1 MKSKSKARKIQELLT
16 KHLLDCGKIEIKLP
30 DNVVVEIDITQEGKR
45 GEEIVDNYC
54 CVKTSREG
62 NSTLLDT
69 YNVGLEYVDDRRK
82 MICLDTFTNNVG
94 QNLRRL
100 DVV

>member
-16 KHLLDCGKIEIKLP
+16 KHLLNCGKIEIKLP
-30 DNVVVEIDITQEGKR
+30 DNVTLEIGITQEGKH

-54 CVKTSREG
+54 FVKTSREG

-69 YNVGLEYVDDRRK
+69 YNVGIEYVDDRNK
-82 MICLDTFTNNVG
+82 MICLDNFIDPNG
-94 QNLRRL
+94 RHLRRL